1 MIYCDSNTK
10 ELKVPKMSNNDI
22 MRYFILC
29 NQMDK
34 EDITFEKTDGEPSS
48 LYYSISVDD
57 TLLGYLGKYGN
68 GAQFDYR
75 LKNAEKETIMSGILQ
90 YGELPVV
97 ETTSYDNEK
106 IIKQYDPDY
115 GKKE

>member
-1 MIYCDSNTK
+1 MIYCDSDTK
-10 ELKVPKMSNNDI
+10 ELKVPKMSNNDK
-22 MRYFILC
+22 MRYFILR
-29 NQMDK
+29 NQIDK
-34 EDITFEKTDGEPSS
+34 EDSTFEKTDSGTSS

-57 TLLGYLGKYGN
+57 TLLDYLGRYGN
-68 GAQFDYR
+68 GSQFDYR
-75 LKNAEKETIMSGILQ
+75 LENSKNETIMGGILQ

>member
-22 MRYFILC
+22 MRYFILR
-29 NQMDK
+29 NQIDK
-34 EDITFEKTDGEPSS
+34 EDKTFEKIDGEPSS

-57 TLLGYLGKYGN
+57 TLLDYLGKYGN

-75 LKNAEKETIMSGILQ
+75 LQNTENETIMSGILQ

-97 ETTSYDNEK
+97 DTTSYDNEK
-106 IIKQYDPDY
+106 IIKQYNPDY

>member
-10 ELKVPKMSNNDI
+10 ELKVPKMSNNNI
-22 MRYFILC
+22 LRYFILC
-29 NQMDK
+29 NQIDK
-34 EDITFEKTDGEPSS
+34 EDKIFEKTDSGTSS

-57 TLLGYLGKYGN
+57 TLLGYLGKYGD

-75 LKNAEKETIMSGILQ
+75 LKNSKNDTIMCGILQ

-97 ETTSYDNEK
+97 DTTSYDNEK
-106 IIKQYDPDY
+106 IIKQYNPDY

>member
-10 ELKVPKMSNNDI
+10 ELKVPKMSNNDK

-29 NQMDK
+29 NQIDNG
-34 EDITFEKTDGEPSS
+34 DNRFEKTDSGTSS
-48 LYYSISVDD
+48 LYYSISVDVP
-57 TLLGYLGKYGN
+57 LLEYLGKYGN

-75 LKNAEKETIMSGILQ
+75 LENSENETIMSGILQ
-90 YGELPVV
+90 YGELQKV